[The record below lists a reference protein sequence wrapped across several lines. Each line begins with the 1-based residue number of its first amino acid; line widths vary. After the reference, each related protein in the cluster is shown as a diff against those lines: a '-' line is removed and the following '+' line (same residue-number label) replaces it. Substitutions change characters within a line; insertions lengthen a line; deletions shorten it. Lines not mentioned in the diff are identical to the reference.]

1 MHRFRNKFGMT
12 VLKFGMTVFDSFGC
26 FSKKKH
32 GRDWRGGAAVA
43 ERSGAMEGLGPR
55 NPGKPFAKKSAAR
68 RKFRT

>member
-1 MHRFRNKFGMT
+1 LT
-12 VLKFGMTVFDSFGC
+12 VLVVLA
-26 FSKKKH
+26 KKSTA
-32 GRDWRGGAAVA
+32 GIGGARSVA